1 MTVARARGFAV
12 RTAAWCIAGA
22 AAVLML
28 GGCAAFLPQSEAVRT
43 TWPAALADRI
53 ELTEVPFFAQQD
65 YQCGP
70 AALATVLGFGGLD
83 VTPDALVSKVY
94 LPQRHGS
101 LQVEMVAAPRS
112 YGRVSWRLAPR
123 LEDVLREVEHG
134 NPVVVLQDYGLWPV
148 RIWHYA
154 VVVGFDRAAG
164 KVVLRSG
171 DKPRL
176 ELPLAVLEY
185 TWKPSGYWAMVA
197 LAPDRIAATAR
208 EAEWAEAVAAM
219 ERVADRPAARTAWRT
234 LMARWPSSL
243 TGAIGLANVAYAER
257 NLDEAEQ
264 VLRRAVSAHPDSAVA
279 LNNLAQVLSERG
291 QHAEA
296 LQLIDAAI
304 ARGGALRGAIEQTR
318 AQIVRR
324 IEGNHGSNE
333 NGKPAAL
340 SRGGSR

>member
-1 MTVARARGFAV
+1 MTVVCARLIAV
-12 RTAAWCIAGA
+12 TTAAWRIVGA
-22 AAVLML
+22 AAILML
-28 GGCAAFLPQSEAVRT
+28 AGCAALLPQSEAVRIK
-43 TWPAALADRI
+43 WPAALADRI

-70 AALATVLGFGGLD
+70 AALAMVLGVAGLD
-83 VTPDALVSKVY
+83 VTPDALVPKVY
-94 LPQRHGS
+94 LPQRQGS

-134 NPVVVLQDYGLWPV
+134 TPVVVLQDYGLWPV

-154 VVVGFDRAAG
+154 VIVGFDRATA

-171 DKPRL
+171 DRQRL

-185 TWKPSGYWAMVA
+185 TWKPSGYWSMVA
-197 LAPDRIAATAR
+197 LAPDRIAATAS

-219 ERVADRPAARTAWRT
+219 ERVADRSAARTGWRT
-234 LMARWPSSL
+234 LLARWPSSL
-243 TGAIGLANVAYAER
+243 TGAIGLANMAYAER
-257 NLDEAEQ
+257 HLDEAEQ
-264 VLRRAVSAHPDSAVA
+264 VLRRALSAHPDSAVA

-296 LQLIDAAI
+296 LQLADAAI
-304 ARGGALRGAIEQTR
+304 ARGGALRDAIEQTR

-324 IEGNHGSNE
+324 MEGGRGSNE
-333 NGKPAAL
+333 NATPTAL